1 MVLTNVTKNSILDV
15 MGEADLPPNLL
26 REAFQKL
33 FISKKEKRNYL
44 LVKHIG

>member
-15 MGEADLPPNLL
+15 MGEANLPLNLL

-33 FISKKEKRNYL
+33 FISKNEKRNYL